1 MRIIS
6 LAPEV
11 LYGGCDEQNYGR
23 RSMNKVIKGDDVIV
37 LAGRDKGK
45 RGTVLRILNN
55 RQVLVDSVNVV
66 KKHVRPNP
74 NKGETGGIIQKEMPV
89 ALSNVAVY
97 NPNSNKGDR
106 IGIKWLE
113 DGRKVRFFKS
123 DGEVIDQD

>member
-1 MRIIS
+1 
-6 LAPEV
+6 
-11 LYGGCDEQNYGR
+11 
-23 RSMNKVIKGDDVIV
+23 MNKIIKGDDVIV

-55 RQVLVDSVNVV
+55 CQVLVDSVNVV

-74 NKGETGGIIQKEMPV
+74 NKGETGRIIQKEMPV
-89 ALSNVAVY
+89 DMSNVAVY

>member
-1 MRIIS
+1 
-6 LAPEV
+6 
-11 LYGGCDEQNYGR
+11 
-23 RSMNKVIKGDDVIV
+23 MNKIIKGDDVIV

-89 ALSNVAVY
+89 AMSNVKVVCSSCGDAGRTGIRY
-97 NPNSNKGDR
+97 LKDGGKERFWKKCGKGNATIAPPR
-106 IGIKWLE
+106 AAPATE
-113 DGRKVRFFKS
+113 
-123 DGEVIDQD
+123 

>member
-1 MRIIS
+1 
-6 LAPEV
+6 
-11 LYGGCDEQNYGR
+11 
-23 RSMNKVIKGDDVIV
+23 MNKIIKGDDVIV

-45 RGTVLRILNN
+45 RGTVLRILNK

-97 NPNSNKGDR
+97 NPNSSKGDR

>member
-1 MRIIS
+1 
-6 LAPEV
+6 
-11 LYGGCDEQNYGR
+11 
-23 RSMNKVIKGDDVIV
+23 MNKIIKGDDVIV

-45 RGTVLRILNN
+45 RGTVLRILND

-97 NPNSNKGDR
+97 NPNSSKGDR

>member
-1 MRIIS
+1 
-6 LAPEV
+6 
-11 LYGGCDEQNYGR
+11 
-23 RSMNKVIKGDDVIV
+23 MNKVIKGDDVIV

-66 KKHVRPNP
+66 KKHFRPNP
-74 NKGETGGIIQKEMPV
+74 NNGETGGIIQKEMPF

>member
-1 MRIIS
+1 
-6 LAPEV
+6 
-11 LYGGCDEQNYGR
+11 
-23 RSMNKVIKGDDVIV
+23 MNKIIKGDDVIV

-74 NKGETGGIIQKEMPV
+74 NKGETGWIIQKEMPV

>member
-1 MRIIS
+1 
-6 LAPEV
+6 
-11 LYGGCDEQNYGR
+11 
-23 RSMNKVIKGDDVIV
+23 MNKIIKGDDVIV

-89 ALSNVAVY
+89 SMSNVAVY

>member
-1 MRIIS
+1 
-6 LAPEV
+6 
-11 LYGGCDEQNYGR
+11 
-23 RSMNKVIKGDDVIV
+23 MNKIIKGDDVIV

-45 RGTVLRILNN
+45 RGTVLRILNKS
-55 RQVLVDSVNVV
+55 QVLVDSVNVV

-89 ALSNVAVY
+89 DMSNVAVY

>member
-1 MRIIS
+1 
-6 LAPEV
+6 
-11 LYGGCDEQNYGR
+11 
-23 RSMNKVIKGDDVIV
+23 MNKIIKGDDVIV

-89 ALSNVAVY
+89 DMSNVAVY

>member
-1 MRIIS
+1 
-6 LAPEV
+6 
-11 LYGGCDEQNYGR
+11 
-23 RSMNKVIKGDDVIV
+23 MNKIIKGDDVIV

-89 ALSNVAVY
+89 ALSN
-97 NPNSNKGDR
+97 KGDR

>member
-1 MRIIS
+1 
-6 LAPEV
+6 
-11 LYGGCDEQNYGR
+11 
-23 RSMNKVIKGDDVIV
+23 MNKIIKGDDVIV

-45 RGTVLRILNN
+45 RGTVLRILNKS
-55 RQVLVDSVNVV
+55 QVLVDSVNVV

-97 NPNSNKGDR
+97 NPTSNKGDR

>member
-1 MRIIS
+1 
-6 LAPEV
+6 
-11 LYGGCDEQNYGR
+11 
-23 RSMNKVIKGDDVIV
+23 MNKIIKGDDVIV

-45 RGTVLRILNN
+45 RGTVLRILNK

-89 ALSNVAVY
+89 SMSNVAVY

>member
-1 MRIIS
+1 
-6 LAPEV
+6 
-11 LYGGCDEQNYGR
+11 
-23 RSMNKVIKGDDVIV
+23 MNKIIKGDDVIV
-37 LAGRDKGK
+37 LAGRYKGK

-97 NPNSNKGDR
+97 NPNSSKGDR

>member
-1 MRIIS
+1 
-6 LAPEV
+6 
-11 LYGGCDEQNYGR
+11 
-23 RSMNKVIKGDDVIV
+23 MNKIIKGDDVIV

-74 NKGETGGIIQKEMPV
+74 NKGETGGIIQKEMPIAMSTV
-89 ALSNVAVY
+89 AGY

>member
-1 MRIIS
+1 
-6 LAPEV
+6 
-11 LYGGCDEQNYGR
+11 
-23 RSMNKVIKGDDVIV
+23 MNKIIKGDDVIV

-45 RGTVLRILNN
+45 RGTVLRILND
-55 RQVLVDSVNVV
+55 RQLLVDSVNVV

-97 NPNSNKGDR
+97 NPNSSKGDR

>member
-1 MRIIS
+1 
-6 LAPEV
+6 
-11 LYGGCDEQNYGR
+11 
-23 RSMNKVIKGDDVIV
+23 MNKIIKGDDVFV

-45 RGTVLRILNN
+45 RGTVLRILNS

-97 NPNSNKGDR
+97 NPNSSKGDR

>member
-1 MRIIS
+1 
-6 LAPEV
+6 
-11 LYGGCDEQNYGR
+11 
-23 RSMNKVIKGDDVIV
+23 MNKIIKGDDVIV

-74 NKGETGGIIQKEMPV
+74 NKGETGGIIQREMPV
-89 ALSNVAVY
+89 NLSNVAVY

>member
-1 MRIIS
+1 
-6 LAPEV
+6 
-11 LYGGCDEQNYGR
+11 
-23 RSMNKVIKGDDVIV
+23 MNKIIKGDDVIV

-45 RGTVLRILNN
+45 RGTVLRILNKS
-55 RQVLVDSVNVV
+55 QVLVDSVNVV

-89 ALSNVAVY
+89 AMSNVAVY
-97 NPNSNKGDR
+97 NPNSKKGDR

>member
-1 MRIIS
+1 
-6 LAPEV
+6 
-11 LYGGCDEQNYGR
+11 
-23 RSMNKVIKGDDVIV
+23 MNKIIKGDDVIV

-45 RGTVLRILNN
+45 RGTVLRILNKP
-55 RQVLVDSVNVV
+55 QVLGDSVNVV

-89 ALSNVAVY
+89 AMSNVAVY

-106 IGIKWLE
+106 IGSKWLE

>member
-1 MRIIS
+1 
-6 LAPEV
+6 
-11 LYGGCDEQNYGR
+11 
-23 RSMNKVIKGDDVIV
+23 MNKIIKGDDVIV

-66 KKHVRPNP
+66 KKHVRPTP

-97 NPNSNKGDR
+97 NPNSSKGDR

>member
-1 MRIIS
+1 
-6 LAPEV
+6 
-11 LYGGCDEQNYGR
+11 
-23 RSMNKVIKGDDVIV
+23 MNKIIKGDDVIV

-45 RGTVLRILNN
+45 RGTVLRILNS
-55 RQVLVDSVNVV
+55 RQVLVDSVNEV

-74 NKGETGGIIQKEMPV
+74 NKGETGGLIQKEMPV
-89 ALSNVAVY
+89 SMSNVAVY

>member
-1 MRIIS
+1 
-6 LAPEV
+6 
-11 LYGGCDEQNYGR
+11 
-23 RSMNKVIKGDDVIV
+23 MNKIIKGDDVIV

-97 NPNSNKGDR
+97 NPNSSKGDR

>member
-1 MRIIS
+1 
-6 LAPEV
+6 
-11 LYGGCDEQNYGR
+11 
-23 RSMNKVIKGDDVIV
+23 MNKIIKGDDVIV

-97 NPNSNKGDR
+97 NTNSNKGDR

-113 DGRKVRFFKS
+113 GGRKVRFFKS

>member
-1 MRIIS
+1 
-6 LAPEV
+6 
-11 LYGGCDEQNYGR
+11 
-23 RSMNKVIKGDDVIV
+23 MNKIIKGDDVIV

-45 RGTVLRILNN
+45 RGTVLRILND

-89 ALSNVAVY
+89 ALPNVAVY

>member
-1 MRIIS
+1 
-6 LAPEV
+6 
-11 LYGGCDEQNYGR
+11 
-23 RSMNKVIKGDDVIV
+23 MNKIIKGDDVIV

-45 RGTVLRILNN
+45 RGSVLRILNN

-89 ALSNVAVY
+89 ALSNVAGY
-97 NPNSNKGDR
+97 NPNSNMGDR

>member
-1 MRIIS
+1 
-6 LAPEV
+6 
-11 LYGGCDEQNYGR
+11 
-23 RSMNKVIKGDDVIV
+23 MNKIIKGDDVIV

-45 RGTVLRILNN
+45 RGTVLRILNK

-89 ALSNVAVY
+89 AMSIVAVY
-97 NPNSNKGDR
+97 NPNANKGDR